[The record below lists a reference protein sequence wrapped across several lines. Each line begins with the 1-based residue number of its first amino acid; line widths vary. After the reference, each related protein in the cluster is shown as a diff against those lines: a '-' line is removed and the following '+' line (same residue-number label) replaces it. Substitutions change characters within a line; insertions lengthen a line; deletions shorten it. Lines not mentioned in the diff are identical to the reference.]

1 MKKFLILLVKLILA
15 IGYSWIVLSIGA
27 SGSAITSILIPVI
40 GILFII
46 DGIIGIFTIGPI
58 GGIIMIAIGVF
69 LAKVDMGDI
78 FNTIMPYV
86 SGAVYI
92 ISAIFLIAFAEN
104 HKTKATRILAFIFP
118 LFYIASGVGFFI
130 KNSTVMNLAV
140 IGSVIWVIV
149 LIVDYAIDRNRSK
162 VYY

>member
-1 MKKFLILLVKLILA
+1 MKKFLILVVKIILA
-15 IGYSWIVLSIGA
+15 IGYSWIVLSISA
-27 SGSAITSILIPVI
+27 SGSAIASFLVPVI

-46 DGIIGIFTIGPI
+46 DGVIGFFAVNPI
-58 GGIIMIAIGVF
+58 GGIIMIALGVF
-69 LAKVDMGDI
+69 LSKVDMSDI

-92 ISAIFLIAFAEN
+92 ISAIILLAYAEN
-104 HKTKATRILAFIFP
+104 RETKATRILAYIFP

-140 IGSVIWVIV
+140 IGTVIWIIV
-149 LIVDYAIDRNRSK
+149 LIADYTIDRNRSK
-162 VYY
+162 AYY